1 MGDWF
6 AVVRSLIDYLIKAMA
21 HYATTTEGQKEW
33 ADVERAW
40 ELAINNEDS
49 DIAFTVEKRGTT
61 PQPAAAD
68 VQYAPTDV
76 PNVVRV
82 PRAAK

>member
-6 AVVRSLIDYLIKAMA
+6 AVARALIDYFIKAMA
-21 HYATTTEGQKEW
+21 HYATTADGQKEW

-49 DIAFTVEKRGTT
+49 NIGFTVEKRAPAG
-61 PQPAAAD
+61 QPAAAA
-68 VQYAPTDV
+68 QYAPTDV

-82 PRAAK
+82 PKATK